1 MGDWEKECL
10 DCGWRGMTA
19 ELEAAADKS
28 GLKSEK
34 SCPDCG
40 GSEFKDRSDSDDN

>member
-10 DCGWRGMTA
+10 DCGWRGMTG
-19 ELEAAADKS
+19 ELDASADKIS
-28 GLKSEK
+28 GETVS

-40 GSEFKDRSDSDDN
+40 GAAFKDRTDRDEK